1 MASSNHT
8 ELQTPSDAPFFVQHL
23 QKNLWPYIDA
33 SNIEDGLLEAIERLN
48 SQVKHQDLSARTVR
62 PRHQKP
68 PRQQYVPSYTSLSR
82 KPRSRHVEDS
92 SKAVTWKEIL
102 IASMTRFKSRS
113 VNGEPDQNILWTAVK
128 RRTMKPRFTQTM
140 WISIT
145 GLQKAQYE
153 HPGFMRDP
161 EGNGKLLLSKDRR
174 HILDWPQ
181 LPTVL
186 SSKLKIWAP
195 GKYQSRLNPHIK
207 LEDQFE
213 WNPKDDDDDQ
223 EPLPA
228 DVEVI
233 IKENGIKDTQERSY
247 TPQPWIR
254 DAIESVMPQTG
265 VLQPYAYQLILVRHS
280 TAVWFSRMADTL
292 QLFLAT
298 ITATCLLPVQK
309 IIHPRT
315 SISLTHLRTRRH
327 SGSKHRY
334 LLSKS
339 PFGSFMA

>member
-1 MASSNHT
+1 MRKSTSSPTSSIQHQPYLSDSLGDRPETQGRRGHKPRQWVEANGMTDNHRSSFAVQQAFDSNPTAHQHNQTPPLELTGPHLPPYHSMASSNHT

-140 WISIT
+140 
-145 GLQKAQYE
+145 
-153 HPGFMRDP
+153 
-161 EGNGKLLLSKDRR
+161 
-174 HILDWPQ
+174 
-181 LPTVL
+181 
-186 SSKLKIWAP
+186 
-195 GKYQSRLNPHIK
+195 
-207 LEDQFE
+207 
-213 WNPKDDDDDQ
+213 
-223 EPLPA
+223 
-228 DVEVI
+228 
-233 IKENGIKDTQERSY
+233 
-247 TPQPWIR
+247 
-254 DAIESVMPQTG
+254 
-265 VLQPYAYQLILVRHS
+265 
-280 TAVWFSRMADTL
+280 
-292 QLFLAT
+292 
-298 ITATCLLPVQK
+298 
-309 IIHPRT
+309 
-315 SISLTHLRTRRH
+315 
-327 SGSKHRY
+327 
-334 LLSKS
+334 
-339 PFGSFMA
+339 